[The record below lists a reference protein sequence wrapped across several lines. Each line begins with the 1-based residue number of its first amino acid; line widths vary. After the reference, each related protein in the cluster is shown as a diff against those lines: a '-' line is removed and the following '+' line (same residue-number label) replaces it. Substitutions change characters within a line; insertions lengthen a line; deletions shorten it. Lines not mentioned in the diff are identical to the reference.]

1 MTIAAASAL
10 SARQHILVADDSEDN
25 RTLLC
30 RLLTRCGYAVTEVKD
45 GVETLKAVERDAP
58 DLILLDLRMPELDGE
73 EALREL
79 RRTYDSHV
87 LPIIIV
93 TAEQDSNV
101 AVDCLEAGANDY
113 VTKPF
118 EWPVLRARI
127 NTYLVNRSAK
137 HEQGPH

>member
-1 MTIAAASAL
+1 MTMTGEGAPGAPP
-10 SARQHILVADDSEDN
+10 HILVADDSEDN

-45 GVETLKAVERDAP
+45 GVETLKAVERGAP

-73 EALREL
+73 EALRVL
-79 RRTYDSHV
+79 RRSYNSQV

-93 TAEQDSNV
+93 TAENDSNV

-118 EWPVLRARI
+118 AWPVLRARI
-127 NTYLVNRSAK
+127 KTYLVNRAAK
-137 HEQGPH
+137 H